1 MIFNDYV
8 NGLNE
13 QKEELEKLDFII
25 QDVDKILQLHESWTN
40 SALSKVYLRKIHNS
54 YSSSAAEANNLTD
67 QTAQY
72 IDKLREILICID
84 FLEYGEIL
92 SNFRAVRISGLEE
105 KSTIISDDFKKA
117 YKIIHEYKKLTDSTQ
132 RANQYYGF
140 IEALHLMKN
149 TYTNFKFI
157 VDYLNIIS
165 LGLNKGIESDIFE
178 IRLLN
183 ETFDRNT
190 YGRITDP
197 MYIIYEKLC
206 EIANIGN
213 PLPLKIVRMETGSF
227 LMTFIGE
234 VGILKV
240 LGKFLESTHGL
251 WIRNFTRDGKKQNLV
266 ESTELFKEHFNL
278 VSEMRALGL
287 NVDEH
292 DEIAKETLVLL
303 MKQSNILLSSSPDI
317 KINKK
322 VLSKSEDFKKAL
334 ANKEFISLP
343 VNDGAVS

>member
-8 NGLNE
+8 IGLNE
-13 QKEELEKLDFII
+13 QKEQL
-25 QDVDKILQLHESWTN
+25 DKIDSIIKEVESILELHEIWVN
-40 SALSKVYLRKIHNS
+40 KCLNKIYLRRIHNT
-54 YSSSAAEANNLTD
+54 SSNYAAEANALTD
-67 QTAQY
+67 ETTQY
-72 IDKLREILICID
+72 INKMREILICID

-92 SNFRAVRISGLEE
+92 SDFRGIKVSGFLER
-105 KSTIISDDFKKA
+105 SIMLSNNFKKA
-117 YKIIHEYKKLTDSTQ
+117 YMIIHEYKKLTDNIQ
-132 RANQYYGF
+132 RVNQYNEL
-140 IEALHLMKN
+140 IEAMHLMKN
-149 TYTNFKFI
+149 SYNNFKFM
-157 VDYLNIIS
+157 VECLNDIN

-227 LMTFIGE
+227 LMKFIGE
-234 VGILKV
+234 VGILKTI
-240 LGKFLESTHGL
+240 GKFLESGHNM
-251 WIRNFTRDGKKQNLV
+251 WIRNLTREGKKQNIV
-266 ESTELFKEHFNL
+266 ESTELLKEQFSIVN
-278 VSEMRALGL
+278 EMRELGL

-292 DEIAKETLVLL
+292 YEIAKETLALL

-322 VLSKSEDFKKAL
+322 ILSKSEDFKKTL
-334 ANKEFISLP
+334 ANIEYISLP
-343 VNDGAVS
+343 IHDETI